1 MNLKRVIQ
9 KDRNREKYQES
20 KYRKKMEIEKQRKTE
35 IEEEKIREKSEIRDW
50 GPLNINNI
58 NRLCNNPYFQKCKSE
73 CHSHK

>member
-35 IEEEKIREKSEIRDW
+35 IEEEKIREKS
-50 GPLNINNI
+50 N
-58 NRLCNNPYFQKCKSE
+58 
-73 CHSHK
+73 